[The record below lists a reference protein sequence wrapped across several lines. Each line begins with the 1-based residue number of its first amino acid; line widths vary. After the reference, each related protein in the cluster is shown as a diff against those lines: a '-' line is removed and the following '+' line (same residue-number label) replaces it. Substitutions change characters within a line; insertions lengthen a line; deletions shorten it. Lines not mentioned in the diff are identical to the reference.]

1 MWKRLVFLTVFL
13 SGLLGA
19 EFAASTTFE
28 ARDFN
33 ALVSEADQ
41 IVIGTVAAKNARR
54 TGEREIVTDFR
65 FDDVKVVKGAVPLAS
80 VTLTMLG
87 GTVGTETLAVA
98 GAPTFNVG
106 VRYLVFVSGNGSVMF
121 PVVGGHQGIF
131 QLRKDGASGVSRVH
145 DHAGRP
151 ALKLPGLPGR
161 APGADADLAVV
172 SGEALTE
179 TAFVDAI
186 RGKLAERGAP

>member
-1 MWKRLVFLTVFL
+1 MWKRLVFLTVLL

-33 ALVSEADQ
+33 ALVNEADQ
-41 IVIGTVAAKNARR
+41 IVIGTVAAKDARR
-54 TGEREIVTDFR
+54 TGDREIVTDFR
-65 FDDVKVVKGAVPLAS
+65 FDDLKIVKGAVPSAS
-80 VTLTMLG
+80 LILTMLG
-87 GTVGTETLAVA
+87 GTVGSETLAVA
-98 GAPTFNVG
+98 GAPTFQRG
-106 VRYLVFVSGNGSVMF
+106 VRYLIFVTGNGSVMF

-151 ALKLPGLPGR
+151 TTKLPAR
-161 APGADADLAVV
+161 AISADADLA
-172 SGEALTE
+172 SGTGVALTE

>member
-1 MWKRLVFLTVFL
+1 MWNRFVLLVVFL
-13 SGLLGA
+13 SALLVA
-19 EFAASTTFE
+19 DFAVSITFE

-33 ALVSEADQ
+33 ALVHEADQ
-41 IVIGTVAAKNARR
+41 IVIGTVAAKDARR
-54 TGEREIVTDFR
+54 TGDREIVTDFR
-65 FDDVKVVKGAVPLAS
+65 FDDLKIVKGAVPSTSL
-80 VTLTMLG
+80 TLTMLG
-87 GTVGTETLAVA
+87 GTVGSETLAVA
-98 GAPTFNVG
+98 GAPTFQRG
-106 VRYLVFVSGNGSVMF
+106 VRYLIFVTGNGSVMF

-151 ALKLPGLPGR
+151 ATGLPGR
-161 APGADADLAVV
+161 AVGAGADLVFGT
-172 SGEALTE
+172 GEALTE